1 LFEWD
6 SKPLSSDSDDDDD
19 KKITRKKA
27 LPNISISNNPS
38 LFDIPSHYMAKG
50 PKVQSNES
58 DSKIDSEYKRRTF

>member
-6 SKPLSSDSDDDDD
+6 SKPSSSDSDDDD